1 LWKAAKLSAD
11 DKEVFALEPFDPSG
25 SHLETKT
32 SWHILS
38 GGVARIE
45 LAIFTPH
52 HSLLNRDVSRLSV
65 FGLILFNK
73 ATKNK
78 MPVVV
83 NYNAI
88 RGYLFLRALSSN
100 RIIGQTDFSRI
111 DVPCL
116 LFTNSSWSKNIVT
129 NSVQQSLQNNNDLS
143 PPLELVS
150 TFSNAVRLISI
161 RSQRTPRFQF
171 EEMFNKDI
179 SPG

>member
-1 LWKAAKLSAD
+1 VFERAPGHHIL
-11 DKEVFALEPFDPSG
+11 FALEPFDPSG

-52 HSLLNRDVSRLSV
+52 HLLLNRDVSRLSV

-73 ATKNK
+73 ATKNE

-100 RIIGQTDFSRI
+100 RIIGQTDFTQI

-129 NSVQQSLQNNNDLS
+129 QSTHGQALDPEKLQLGLPLH
-143 PPLELVS
+143 PPLPDADFLCVYHHRHYPHPCNHYC
-150 TFSNAVRLISI
+150 T
-161 RSQRTPRFQF
+161 Q
-171 EEMFNKDI
+171 
-179 SPG
+179 